1 MILCGVVWGLWIG
14 FAIVCA
20 GTSSPPCPD
29 TFLILLFLTR
39 KKGTLL
45 GEIAN
50 FFAFKYTFRGRAAK
64 LERKN
69 MNYALLAH
77 VVREGGLKIAVICRL
92 SAIPG

>member
-20 GTSSPPCPD
+20 GT
-29 TFLILLFLTR
+29 
-39 KKGTLL
+39 LL

-50 FFAFKYTFRGRAAK
+50 FFAFKYCFRGKAAK